1 MRGSTFYDNGRLGQR
16 DLDRNYVHHR
26 QMLDQ
31 IRSRHKSQMR
41 KYTDLTKMII
51 TLLPYVVNAQGL
63 KAVELRPGTKSAVRV
78 SHSKNRMS

>member
-1 MRGSTFYDNGRLGQR
+1 MMKVKIKLKIENTGLKMRGSTFYDNGRLGQR

-41 KYTDLTKMII
+41 KYTYL
-51 TLLPYVVNAQGL
+51 Q
-63 KAVELRPGTKSAVRV
+63 
-78 SHSKNRMS
+78 